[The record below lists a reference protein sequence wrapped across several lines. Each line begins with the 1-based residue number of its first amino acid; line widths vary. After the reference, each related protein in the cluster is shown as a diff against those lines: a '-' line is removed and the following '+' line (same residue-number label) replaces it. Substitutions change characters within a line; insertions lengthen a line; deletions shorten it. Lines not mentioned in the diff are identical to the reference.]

1 MVSVRLTATDICH
14 QAVIFHIMTNVSF
27 IVKGCEAAWASSLSV
42 WIKDVLFSLL
52 LFLFCINGVFF
63 FVLSVWGA
71 AGSAVEFRLGFSY
84 LSPDRQARNGTNQAA
99 VLKELQ
105 TWFIY
110 THLQSL
116 SAHRSVS
123 MQRVFLHKCSAR
135 AVQQELLQRGRL
147 FPSPPSHR
155 HAPVLRLA
163 QTATYAAA
171 PTIGLCAA
179 TSVLLIAN

>member
-1 MVSVRLTATDICH
+1 M
-14 QAVIFHIMTNVSF
+14 
-27 IVKGCEAAWASSLSV
+27 
-42 WIKDVLFSLL
+42 
-52 LFLFCINGVFF
+52 
-63 FVLSVWGA
+63 
-71 AGSAVEFRLGFSY
+71 EFRLGFSY

-135 AVQQELLQRGRL
+135 AVQQELLQRETL
-147 FPSPPSHR
+147 SKPPVTPSRSCAAVGSDLHVRRGSNNRIVCSYIRSLDSKLIRIFMEFSSVGKKNNTTEDLLEFHNRKGGGSPVPPSY
-155 HAPVLRLA
+155 L
-163 QTATYAAA
+163 
-171 PTIGLCAA
+171 
-179 TSVLLIAN
+179 